1 MWNAADGKP
10 RSEQWVSN
18 AGDTKMFLGIEIG
31 GTKLQI
37 GVGSG
42 TTRELVELE
51 RMAVRPKDGAEGVLG
66 QIEEAG
72 KRLIGRLGK
81 EHGVKA
87 IGIGFG
93 GPIEPQAGRVIT
105 SHQVAGW
112 NDFALAQWCEK
123 TFGLPAVL
131 ANDSDAAGLAEAV
144 LGAGRGQSAV
154 YYTNAG
160 SGIGGALVID
170 GKIYRGGTGS
180 AIEPGHLRPGLQAD
194 RADQTVEALAS
205 GWGITATVR
214 AMLTE
219 PISHPIDQ
227 LARDQQSRGQRRPAP
242 ESLRQRLIDREDS
255 LERDAADLLGRCEGR
270 PENLNAKIIA
280 AAADGGNR
288 LAREAFIHAA
298 GVFGWAVAQAVTL
311 LSPNV
316 VVVGGGVSLAGEEL
330 WFKPLRQA
338 VDRYVFP
345 PRKGSF
351 KILPAELD
359 EEAVVHGALVLAAG
373 RS

>member
-1 MWNAADGKP
+1 
-10 RSEQWVSN
+10 
-18 AGDTKMFLGIEIG
+18 MFLGIEIG

-42 TTRELVELE
+42 KTRELVELE
-51 RMAVRPKDGAEGVLG
+51 RMSVRPQDGAQGVLD
-66 QIEEAG
+66 QIEEVG
-72 KRLIGRLGK
+72 KRLIGRLAGQ
-81 EHGVKA
+81 HDVKA
-87 IGIGFG
+87 VGIGFG
-93 GPIEPQAGRVIT
+93 GPIEPRGGRVIT

-112 NDFALAQWCEK
+112 NDFALVGWCEDV
-123 TFGLPAVL
+123 FGLPAVL
-131 ANDSDAAGLAEAV
+131 ANDSDVAGLAEAV
-144 LGAGRGQSAV
+144 LGAGRGQSVV

-160 SGIGGALVID
+160 SGIGGALIID

-180 AIEPGHLRPGLQAD
+180 AVEPGHLRPGLQAD

-227 LARDQQSRGQRRPAP
+227 LARGPRRSAP

-255 LERDAADLLGRCEGR
+255 LERDAADLLGRCEGQ

-280 AAADGGNR
+280 EAAAAGNE
-288 LAREAFIHAA
+288 LARDVFIHAA
-298 GVFGWAVAQAVTL
+298 GVFGWAIAQAVTL

-330 WFKPLRQA
+330 WLKPLGKA

-351 KILPAELD
+351 EILPAELD
-359 EEAVVHGALVLAAG
+359 EEVVVYGALALAAE
-373 RS
+373 RC

>member
-1 MWNAADGKP
+1 
-10 RSEQWVSN
+10 
-18 AGDTKMFLGIEIG
+18 MFLGIEIG

-37 GVGSG
+37 GAGSG
-42 TTRELVELE
+42 KSREFVELE
-51 RMAVRPKDGAEGVLG
+51 RMVVRPEDGAEGVLG

-72 KRLIGRLGK
+72 KRLIGRLEK
-81 EHGVKA
+81 QHDVKGV
-87 IGIGFG
+87 GIGFG
-93 GPIEPQAGRVIT
+93 GPVDPEAGRVIT
-105 SHQVAGW
+105 SHHVAGW
-112 NDFALAQWCEK
+112 NDFAMAQWCEE
-123 TFGLPAVL
+123 TFGLPAAV

-144 LGAGRGQSAV
+144 LGAGRGQPVV

-160 SGIGGALVID
+160 SGIGGALIVR
-170 GKIYRGGTGS
+170 GEIYRGGTGS
-180 AIEPGHLRPGLQAD
+180 AVEPGHLRPGLQAD

-227 LARDQQSRGQRRPAP
+227 LTRGRRHPAP

-255 LERDAADLLGRCEGR
+255 LERDAADLLGRCDGR
-270 PENLNAKIIA
+270 PENLDAKIIA

-288 LAREAFIHAA
+288 LAHEAFTHAA
-298 GVFGWAVAQAVTL
+298 GVLGWAVAQAVTL

-316 VVVGGGVSLAGEEL
+316 IVVGGGVSLAGEEL
-330 WFKPLRQA
+330 WFEPLRQA
-338 VDRYVFP
+338 IDRYVFP

-351 KILPAELD
+351 KILPAQLG
-359 EEAVVHGALVLAAG
+359 EEVVVHGALALAAG
-373 RS
+373 RSKKIP

>member
-1 MWNAADGKP
+1 
-10 RSEQWVSN
+10 
-18 AGDTKMFLGIEIG
+18 MFLGIEIG
-31 GTKLQI
+31 GAKLQI

-42 TTRELVELE
+42 TTRKLVE
-51 RMAVRPKDGAEGVLG
+51 MARAVVRPQDGAQGVLD
-66 QIEEAG
+66 QIEEIG
-72 KRLIGRLGK
+72 KRLIGLLGK
-81 EHGVKA
+81 RHGVKA

-93 GPIEPQAGRVIT
+93 GPIDPHGGRVIT

-112 NDFALAQWCEK
+112 NDFALAQWCEN

-144 LGAGRGQSAV
+144 LGAGRGQSVV

-180 AIEPGHLRPGLQAD
+180 AVEPGHLRPGLQAD

-227 LARDQQSRGQRRPAP
+227 LAHGPRRPAP
-242 ESLRQRLIDREDS
+242 ESLRQRLIEREDS
-255 LERDAADLLGRCEGR
+255 LERDAADLLGRCDGQ
-270 PENLNAKIIA
+270 PDNLNAKIIA
-280 AAADGGNR
+280 EAAAAGNE
-288 LAREAFIHAA
+288 LARDVFIHAA
-298 GVFGWAVAQAVTL
+298 GVFGWAIAQAVTL

-316 VVVGGGVSLAGEEL
+316 VVVGGGVSLAGEKL
-330 WFKPLRQA
+330 WFKPLGEA

-351 KILPAELD
+351 KILPAELG
-359 EEAVVHGALVLAAG
+359 EEVVVHGALVLAAG
-373 RS
+373 LS